1 MRAVLCWGGKKLRKR
16 SLSLPQ
22 KWDLTL
28 KRQQPPWSI
37 FHCRLPAAALSPR
50 TPPFPSILLSAV
62 TDLEKCLLHWIT
74 QTLCLQAHLPFRYVL
89 LHNCIATDSWPQENT
104 HTPTQDS
111 RLLCVHIF
119 MELKHTRPGNK
130 AARVRFGLEWGAGS
144 LSEPDS
150 GFNGICCFEIS

>member
-50 TPPFPSILLSAV
+50 APPFPSILLSAV

-104 HTPTQDS
+104 RTRQHKALVFSVYISLWNLNTQG
-111 RLLCVHIF
+111 RETKLL
-119 MELKHTRPGNK
+119 
-130 AARVRFGLEWGAGS
+130 AFGLGWSEAPGRWVSLTAALMGS
-144 LSEPDS
+144 AVLK
-150 GFNGICCFEIS
+150 